1 LTVFQRDKLLPFFYF
16 LSFMDRSTYVL
27 FVFPLLSRR
36 DFSMI
41 QQDRLE
47 VWKLMRIQITLTS
60 AEGKRIIAK
69 GIKALPGVQKIQK
82 RGKILLKG
90 GTTVSAV
97 SEELCGKPMRISG
110 MITPQGTLT
119 SRFKHEMQWAHAQIL
134 KGGQIIPLHTRED
147 WEKEVPFFTP
157 EDLVITGANAFD
169 VHGRAALMAATY
181 DGGSSL
187 PFYQTLL
194 IEGVPFLIVVGL
206 EKWVPGNLG
215 EVIPLAGRK
224 KVDFSYGA
232 AVGLIPVFGSLFTEV
247 EALET
252 LAGVKAWVI
261 GKGGIHG
268 AEGSTTFLVDGPP
281 KEVMK
286 IDKIYQSVKGS
297 GLSGEPRNL
306 IPCSRGSLSC
316 KTHLGCLYKKGL
328 RK

>member
-1 LTVFQRDKLLPFFYF
+1 MGGSTSGLYVF
-16 LSFMDRSTYVL
+16 S
-27 FVFPLLSRR
+27 LLSRR
-36 DFSMI
+36 DFFMI
-41 QQDRLE
+41 EKDQLGE
-47 VWKLMRIQITLTS
+47 WKMMRIQFTLTS
-60 AEGKRIIAK
+60 PEGKRVIAK
-69 GIKALPGVQKIQK
+69 GIKAFPFVQKARKQ
-82 RGKILLKG
+82 GKILLKG

-119 SRFKHEMQWAHAQIL
+119 SRFKHEIQWAHAQIL

-147 WEKEVPFFTP
+147 WEKEVPSFTP

-169 VHGRAALMAATY
+169 AHGQAAIMAATY
-181 DGGSSL
+181 AGGSSL
-187 PFYQTLL
+187 PFFQTLL
-194 IEGVPFLIVVGL
+194 IEGVPFLIAAGL
-206 EKWVPGNLG
+206 EKLAPGNLG
-215 EVIPLAGRK
+215 VVIPLAGRK
-224 KVDFSYGA
+224 KVDFSYGS
-232 AVGLIPVFGSLFTEV
+232 AVGLIPVFGRIFTEV

-268 AEGSTTFLVDGPP
+268 AEGSTTFLVEGPQ

-306 IPCSRGSLSC
+306 IPCQRGSLSC
-316 KTHLGCLYKKGL
+316 KTHIGCLYKKGL

>member
-232 AVGLIPVFGSLFTEV
+232 AVGLIPVFGTLFTEV

-261 GKGGIHG
+261 GKGGILG

>member
-1 LTVFQRDKLLPFFYF
+1 MNL
-16 LSFMDRSTYVL
+16 
-27 FVFPLLSRR
+27 FPLLSLR

-41 QQDRLE
+41 EQDRLE
-47 VWKLMRIQITLTS
+47 ERKLMRIQITLTS
-60 AEGKRIIAK
+60 PEGKRLIAK
-69 GIKALPGVQKIQK
+69 GIKAIPRVQKVRK

-119 SRFKHEMQWAHAQIL
+119 SRFKHEVQWAHSQVL

-147 WEKEVPFFTP
+147 WEKEVPSFTP

-169 VHGRAALMAATY
+169 SFGRAAIMAATY

-187 PFYQTLL
+187 PSFQTLL
-194 IEGVPFLIVVGL
+194 IEGVPFLIAAGL
-206 EKWVPGNLG
+206 EKWVPGNLE

-224 KVDFSYGA
+224 KIDYSYGA
-232 AVGLIPVFGSLFTEV
+232 AVGLIPVFGSLFTEK
-247 EALET
+247 EAMEA
-252 LAGVKAWVI
+252 LAGVNVWVI

-286 IDKIYQSVKGS
+286 IDKIYQSIKGS
-297 GLSGEPRNL
+297 GLSGDPRNL
-306 IPCSRGSLSC
+306 IPCQRGSLSC
-316 KTHLGCLYKKGL
+316 KNHVGCLYKKGL

>member
-1 LTVFQRDKLLPFFYF
+1 
-16 LSFMDRSTYVL
+16 
-27 FVFPLLSRR
+27 
-36 DFSMI
+36 MI
-41 QQDRLE
+41 EQDRLE
-47 VWKLMRIQITLTS
+47 EWKMMRIQFTLTS
-60 AEGKRIIAK
+60 PEGKRVIAK
-69 GIKALPGVQKIQK
+69 GIKAFPIVQKAQK
-82 RGKILLKG
+82 QGKILLKG

-110 MITPQGTLT
+110 MITPRGTLT
-119 SRFKHEMQWAHAQIL
+119 SRFKHEIQWAHSHIL
-134 KGGQIIPLHTRED
+134 KGGQIIPLLTRED
-147 WEKEVPFFTP
+147 WEKEVPSFTP

-169 VHGRAALMAATY
+169 VHGQATLMAASY

-187 PFYQTLL
+187 PFFQTLL
-194 IEGVPFLIVVGL
+194 IEGVPFLIAAGL
-206 EKWVPGNLG
+206 EKLAPGNLG

-224 KVDFSYGA
+224 KVSFSYGS
-232 AVGLIPVFGSLFTEV
+232 AVGLIPVFGRIFTEV

-252 LAGVKAWVI
+252 IAGVKAWVI

-268 AEGSTTFLVDGPP
+268 AEGSTTFLVDGPS

-306 IPCSRGSLSC
+306 IPCQRGSLPC
-316 KTHLGCLYKKGL
+316 KTHIGCLYKKGL

>member
-232 AVGLIPVFGSLFTEV
+232 AVGLIPVFGTLFTEV

>member
-306 IPCSRGSLSC
+306 IPCSRGSLSW
-316 KTHLGCLYKKGL
+316 GAYIKKD
-328 RK
+328 

>member
-1 LTVFQRDKLLPFFYF
+1 
-16 LSFMDRSTYVL
+16 
-27 FVFPLLSRR
+27 
-36 DFSMI
+36 
-41 QQDRLE
+41 
-47 VWKLMRIQITLTS
+47 MRIQITLTS
-60 AEGKRIIAK
+60 PDGKWIIAK
-69 GIKALPGVQKIQK
+69 GIRALPAVQEVQN

-110 MITPQGTLT
+110 MITPKGTLT
-119 SRFKHEMQWAHAQIL
+119 SRFKHEIRWAHAQIL
-134 KGGQIIPLHTRED
+134 KGGRIIPLHTRED
-147 WEKEVPFFTP
+147 WEKEVPSFTP

-169 VHGRAALMAATY
+169 AHGRAMLMAATY

-187 PFYQTLL
+187 PFFQTLL
-194 IEGVPFLIVVGL
+194 IEGVPFLIAAGL
-206 EKWVPGNLG
+206 EKLAPGNLG
-215 EVIPLAGRK
+215 DVIPLAGRK
-224 KVDFSYGA
+224 KVDFSYGS
-232 AVGLIPVFGSLFTEV
+232 AVGLIPIFGRIFTEV

-252 LAGVKAWVI
+252 LAGVKVWVI

-286 IDKIYQSVKGS
+286 IDKIYQTVKGS

-306 IPCSRGSLSC
+306 IPCERGSVSC
-316 KTHLGCLYKKGL
+316 KTHIRCLYKKGP

>member
-1 LTVFQRDKLLPFFYF
+1 
-16 LSFMDRSTYVL
+16 MDRSTYVL

-232 AVGLIPVFGSLFTEV
+232 AVGLIPVFGTLFTEV

-261 GKGGIHG
+261 GKGGILG